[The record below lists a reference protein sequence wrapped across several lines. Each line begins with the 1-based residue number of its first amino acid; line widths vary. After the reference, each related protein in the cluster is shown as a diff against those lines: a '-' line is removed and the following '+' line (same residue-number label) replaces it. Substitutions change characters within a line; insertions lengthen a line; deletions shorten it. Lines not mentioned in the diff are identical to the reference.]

1 MKKGKF
7 KLNILFKN
15 TLLFTLVYLSLTSAY
30 SQNIIPGSERTNLY
44 IDKLLDKKVAV
55 IANNTSIIRSN
66 NLDIHLIDTLIK
78 RGVKIEKIFSPEH
91 GFLGDKDDGEKIEN
105 GFYKSIEVI
114 SLYGKN
120 RKIND
125 NDIEN
130 IDILIFDIQDVGVR
144 FYTYLST
151 LHYAMESVS
160 RTNKKL
166 IILDRPNPN
175 SFYID
180 GPVLD
185 LKNKSFIG
193 LHPVP
198 IVYGMT
204 IGEYGKMING
214 EGWLENSLKANLEVI
229 KIKNYNH
236 KLKYEPNIRPSPNL
250 PNIQSIYLYPS
261 LAFLEKT
268 EVSVGRGTKTQFQI
282 YGHPDF
288 NEKFLYFPLASE
300 PEARIMVTSPFYTN
314 QIALIENI
322 AKSIPIDYTLYVKEH
337 PVQEVKF
344 WRPVT
349 DYKKLINIPNVK
361 FVHPSVSNHELLP
374 KCQGV
379 IAISGGTSFEAIFYK
394 KPVIL
399 FADEYYDVLS
409 MVTRIKTFKTLSND
423 ITDALSNFKFDNN
436 ELDAFMQASDN
447 HSLSVPYH
455 QIRDDAE
462 ILSSIQNYTDNFNV
476 IAKEFDKFYE
486 AYANY
491 FELMAQTIR
500 SKL

>member
-288 NEKFLYFPLASE
+288 NEKFSFIPKPNFGSQNPKLNGIKSNGEDLRDYKTIN
-300 PEARIMVTSPFYTN
+300 RIELKWLINSYN
-314 QIALIENI
+314 QIKDKNNFFRSDFNKLSGSSKLQDQIKNGIQE
-322 AKSIPIDYTLYVKEH
+322 SI
-337 PVQEVKF
+337 
-344 WRPVT
+344 
-349 DYKKLINIPNVK
+349 
-361 FVHPSVSNHELLP
+361 
-374 KCQGV
+374 
-379 IAISGGTSFEAIFYK
+379 
-394 KPVIL
+394 
-399 FADEYYDVLS
+399 
-409 MVTRIKTFKTLSND
+409 
-423 ITDALSNFKFDNN
+423 
-436 ELDAFMQASDN
+436 
-447 HSLSVPYH
+447 
-455 QIRDDAE
+455 IRDSWVE
-462 ILSSIQNYTDNFNV
+462 GLE
-476 IAKEFDKFYE
+476 EFKK
-486 AYANY
+486 
-491 FELMAQTIR
+491 IR
-500 SKL
+500 SKYLLY

>member
-44 IDKLLDKKVAV
+44 INKLLDKKVAV
-55 IANNTSIIRSN
+55 IANNTSVIRSN
-66 NLDIHLIDTLIK
+66 NSDIHLIDTLIK
-78 RGVKIEKIFSPEH
+78 RGVKIEKVFSPEH
-91 GFLGDKDDGEKIEN
+91 GFRGDKDDGEKIDN

-120 RKIND
+120 RRIND
-125 NDIEN
+125 NDIKN

-180 GPVLD
+180 GPILD

-214 EGWLENSLKANLEVI
+214 EGWLENNLKANLEVI

-288 NEKFLYFPLASE
+288 NEKFSFIPKPNFGSQNPKLNGIKSNGEDLRNYKTGN
-300 PEARIMVTSPFYTN
+300 RIELKWLINSYN
-314 QIALIENI
+314 QIKDKENFFRSDFNKLSGSSKLQDQI
-322 AKSIPIDYTLYVKEH
+322 KNGIQESI
-337 PVQEVKF
+337 
-344 WRPVT
+344 
-349 DYKKLINIPNVK
+349 
-361 FVHPSVSNHELLP
+361 
-374 KCQGV
+374 
-379 IAISGGTSFEAIFYK
+379 
-394 KPVIL
+394 
-399 FADEYYDVLS
+399 
-409 MVTRIKTFKTLSND
+409 
-423 ITDALSNFKFDNN
+423 
-436 ELDAFMQASDN
+436 
-447 HSLSVPYH
+447 
-455 QIRDDAE
+455 IRDSWLE
-462 ILSSIQNYTDNFNV
+462 GL
-476 IAKEFDKFYE
+476 EKFKK
-486 AYANY
+486 
-491 FELMAQTIR
+491 IR
-500 SKL
+500 KKYLLY

>member
-7 KLNILFKN
+7 KLNILIKN
-15 TLLFTLVYLSLTSAY
+15 TLLFTLVYLSLTSTY

-55 IANNTSIIRSN
+55 IANNTSVIRSN
-66 NLDIHLIDTLIK
+66 DSDIHLIDTLIK
-78 RGVKIEKIFSPEH
+78 RGIKIEKIFSPEH
-91 GFLGDKDDGEKIEN
+91 GFLGDKDDGEKIDN

-120 RKIND
+120 RRIND
-125 NDIEN
+125 NDIKN

-180 GPVLD
+180 GPILD

-214 EGWLENSLKANLEVI
+214 EGWLENNLKANLEVI

-288 NEKFLYFPLASE
+288 NEKFSFIPKPNFGSQNPKLNGIKSNGEDLRNYKTGN
-300 PEARIMVTSPFYTN
+300 RIELKWLINSYN
-314 QIALIENI
+314 QIKDKENFFRSDFNKLSGSSKLQDQI
-322 AKSIPIDYTLYVKEH
+322 KNGIQESI
-337 PVQEVKF
+337 
-344 WRPVT
+344 
-349 DYKKLINIPNVK
+349 
-361 FVHPSVSNHELLP
+361 
-374 KCQGV
+374 
-379 IAISGGTSFEAIFYK
+379 
-394 KPVIL
+394 
-399 FADEYYDVLS
+399 
-409 MVTRIKTFKTLSND
+409 
-423 ITDALSNFKFDNN
+423 
-436 ELDAFMQASDN
+436 
-447 HSLSVPYH
+447 
-455 QIRDDAE
+455 IRDSWLE
-462 ILSSIQNYTDNFNV
+462 GL
-476 IAKEFDKFYE
+476 EKFKK
-486 AYANY
+486 
-491 FELMAQTIR
+491 IR
-500 SKL
+500 KKYLLY

>member
-7 KLNILFKN
+7 KLNILIKN
-15 TLLFTLVYLSLTSAY
+15 TLLFTLVYLSLTSTY

-55 IANNTSIIRSN
+55 IANNTSVIRSTN
-66 NLDIHLIDTLIK
+66 SDIHLIDTLIK
-78 RGVKIEKIFSPEH
+78 RGIKIEKIFSPEH
-91 GFLGDKDDGEKIEN
+91 GFLGDKDDGEKIDN

-120 RKIND
+120 RRIND
-125 NDIEN
+125 NDIKN

-160 RTNKKL
+160 RTDKEL

-180 GPVLD
+180 GPILD

-214 EGWLENSLKANLEVI
+214 EGWLENNLKANLEVI

-288 NEKFLYFPLASE
+288 NEKFSFIPKPNFGSQNPKLNGIKSNGEDLRNYKTGN
-300 PEARIMVTSPFYTN
+300 RIELKWLINSYN
-314 QIALIENI
+314 QIKDKENFFRSDFNKLSGSSKLQDQI
-322 AKSIPIDYTLYVKEH
+322 KNGIKES
-337 PVQEVKF
+337 
-344 WRPVT
+344 T
-349 DYKKLINIPNVK
+349 
-361 FVHPSVSNHELLP
+361 
-374 KCQGV
+374 
-379 IAISGGTSFEAIFYK
+379 
-394 KPVIL
+394 
-399 FADEYYDVLS
+399 
-409 MVTRIKTFKTLSND
+409 
-423 ITDALSNFKFDNN
+423 
-436 ELDAFMQASDN
+436 
-447 HSLSVPYH
+447 
-455 QIRDDAE
+455 IRDSWLE
-462 ILSSIQNYTDNFNV
+462 GL
-476 IAKEFDKFYE
+476 EKFKK
-486 AYANY
+486 
-491 FELMAQTIR
+491 IR
-500 SKL
+500 EKYLLY

>member
-105 GFYKSIEVI
+105 GYYKSIEVI

-125 NDIEN
+125 NDIKN
-130 IDILIFDIQDVGVR
+130 IDVLIFDIQDVGVR

-180 GPVLD
+180 GPILD

-214 EGWLENSLKANLEVI
+214 EGWLENRLKANLEVI
-229 KIKNYNH
+229 RIKNYNH
-236 KLKYEPNIRPSPNL
+236 KLKYVPNIRPSPNL

-288 NEKFLYFPLASE
+288 NEKFSFIPKPNFGSQNPKLNGIKSNGEDLRNYKTVN
-300 PEARIMVTSPFYTN
+300 RIELKWLINSYN
-314 QIALIENI
+314 QIKDKKNFFRSDFNKLSGSSKLQDQIKNGIQE
-322 AKSIPIDYTLYVKEH
+322 SI
-337 PVQEVKF
+337 
-344 WRPVT
+344 
-349 DYKKLINIPNVK
+349 
-361 FVHPSVSNHELLP
+361 
-374 KCQGV
+374 
-379 IAISGGTSFEAIFYK
+379 
-394 KPVIL
+394 
-399 FADEYYDVLS
+399 
-409 MVTRIKTFKTLSND
+409 
-423 ITDALSNFKFDNN
+423 
-436 ELDAFMQASDN
+436 
-447 HSLSVPYH
+447 
-455 QIRDDAE
+455 IRDSWVE
-462 ILSSIQNYTDNFNV
+462 GL
-476 IAKEFDKFYE
+476 EKFKK
-486 AYANY
+486 
-491 FELMAQTIR
+491 IR
-500 SKL
+500 RKYLLY

>member
-55 IANNTSIIRSN
+55 IANNTSVIRSN
-66 NLDIHLIDTLIK
+66 NSDIHLIDTLIK
-78 RGVKIEKIFSPEH
+78 RGIKIEKIFSPEH
-91 GFLGDKDDGEKIEN
+91 GFLGDKDDGEKIDN

-120 RKIND
+120 RRIND
-125 NDIEN
+125 NDIKN

-180 GPVLD
+180 GPILD

-288 NEKFLYFPLASE
+288 NEKFSFIPKPNFGSQNPKLNGIKSNGEDLRDYKTIN
-300 PEARIMVTSPFYTN
+300 RIELKWLINSYN
-314 QIALIENI
+314 QIKDKKNFFRSDFNKLSGSSKLQDQIKNGIQE
-322 AKSIPIDYTLYVKEH
+322 SI
-337 PVQEVKF
+337 
-344 WRPVT
+344 
-349 DYKKLINIPNVK
+349 
-361 FVHPSVSNHELLP
+361 
-374 KCQGV
+374 
-379 IAISGGTSFEAIFYK
+379 
-394 KPVIL
+394 
-399 FADEYYDVLS
+399 
-409 MVTRIKTFKTLSND
+409 
-423 ITDALSNFKFDNN
+423 
-436 ELDAFMQASDN
+436 
-447 HSLSVPYH
+447 
-455 QIRDDAE
+455 IRDSWVE
-462 ILSSIQNYTDNFNV
+462 GLE
-476 IAKEFDKFYE
+476 EFKK
-486 AYANY
+486 
-491 FELMAQTIR
+491 IR
-500 SKL
+500 SKYLLY